1 MLKKGGRKFL
11 YSHNECNFV
20 SVLLTSEA
28 SLSLCIKYSN
38 KDLIC
43 GIVCFWFQRNTTS
56 RELGPLSLN
65 ILKSRDRYDRV
76 VLADWGNCTLYQIRS
91 ETQTRTI
98 RLAKC
103 IHQLPSD
110 NLGLT
115 LQYSVLYSVIIF
127 YPEASCLDKN
137 QTFFR
142 KLSLLISARTLWRV
156 RGIFKNYLPLLSGAR
171 PGSRETSTWL
181 MIFHFGNIWL
191 VDIFL
196 WQTVRGTVQWRD
208 KRQK

>member
-28 SLSLCIKYSN
+28 SLSLYIKYSN

-103 IHQLPSD
+103 IHQLQCD
-110 NLGLT
+110 NLGFIP
-115 LQYSVLYSVIIF
+115 QCAVLYSVIIF
-127 YPEASCLDKN
+127 YPAASCLEK
-137 QTFFR
+137 
-142 KLSLLISARTLWRV
+142 I
-156 RGIFKNYLPLLSGAR
+156 IFYLLSANTR
-171 PGSRETSTWL
+171 AVLKIIFHWCLVPNWRIWDSRLCPWL

-191 VDIFL
+191 VDVFL
-196 WQTVRGTVQWRD
+196 WQTVQEKSRN